1 MERRTFVPT
10 TFLGEPRPEVSIVV
24 ENYLQAIYK
33 LHERGEKVSPSRL
46 AEALQVSIPT
56 VVGTLQRLVK
66 QGMVKVN
73 DSRII
78 ALTERGLGMA
88 ESVVRRHRL
97 AECMLVELLKVEW
110 HRAHEEAH
118 RLEHAISPYVEER
131 LAQVLG
137 YPTRCPFGHP
147 IPGYGEEEKTIPVY
161 PLSEAREGDTVMV
174 DRVPE
179 EDQRLLRFFEE
190 SGIRP
195 GAMLTLQE
203 AANYKGTLTL
213 RTGEK
218 EVVLGIPIATL
229 VLVRTPKRN
238 A

>member
-1 MERRTFVPT
+1 MS

-33 LHERGEKVSPSRL
+33 LQERGERISPSRL

-56 VVGTLQRLVK
+56 VVGTLKRLVK
-66 QGMVKVN
+66 QGMVQIDDTRAISLTAKGT
-73 DSRII
+73 
-78 ALTERGLGMA
+78 ALA

-97 AECMLVELLKVEW
+97 AECLLVDLLKIEW

-118 RLEHAISPYVEER
+118 RMEHAISPYLEEY
-131 LAQVLG
+131 LAKALH

-147 IPGYGEEEKTIPVY
+147 IPGYRDREKPLPVH
-161 PLSEAREGDTVMV
+161 PLTEAREGDAVVV

-195 GAMLTLQE
+195 GATLTVKE
-203 AANYKGTLTL
+203 AASYKGTLTL
-213 RTGEK
+213 QTREG
-218 EVVLGIPIATL
+218 EVVLGIPVATL
-229 VLVRTPKRN
+229 ILVRP
-238 A
+238 ASAS

>member
-1 MERRTFVPT
+1 MERRVSVP

-33 LHERGEKVSPSRL
+33 LQERGERISPSRL

-56 VVGTLQRLVK
+56 VVGTLKRLVK
-66 QGMVKVN
+66 QGLVKID
-73 DSRII
+73 DSRVISLAARGI
-78 ALTERGLGMA
+78 AMA

-97 AECMLVELLKVEW
+97 AECLLVDMLQVEW

-118 RLEHAISPYVEER
+118 RMEHAISPYLEER
-131 LAQVLG
+131 LAQALG
-137 YPTRCPFGHP
+137 YPKRCPFGHP
-147 IPGYGEEEKTIPVY
+147 IPGYGDTEKALPVH
-161 PLSEAREGDTVMV
+161 PLSKSTEGDTLVV

-195 GAMLTLQE
+195 EVVLTVKE
-203 AANYKGTLTL
+203 AATYKGTLTL
-213 RTGEK
+213 QVGQR
-218 EVVLGIPIATL
+218 EVVLGIPVATL
-229 VLVRTPKRN
+229 ILVRPP
-238 A
+238 